1 MVGFERLRSAM
12 LGRASVL
19 AVGGVLP
26 SADALWSLEL
36 DEVRRL
42 DEGFR
47 PDETFWR
54 LRAAEEASLRGYDL
68 PDLVHRLDDLEA
80 FQRRPEGDPAPLR
93 LRGIPLTAG
102 VLRGRAWVLA
112 EPSMEPPAGF
122 RPEDTI
128 LVARAADAG
137 WIPTFALV
145 AAVVVETGG
154 DLSHGSIVLRE
165 IGLPAVT
172 NVQGAT
178 HAFHTG
184 DSLLVRADEGTV
196 ERVGS

>member
-1 MVGFERLRSAM
+1 MGGFERLRSVM
-12 LGRASVL
+12 LERARTL
-19 AVGGVLP
+19 AAAGVLP
-26 SADALWSLEL
+26 SADALWSLEI

-47 PDETFWR
+47 PDATSWR
-54 LRAAEEASLRGYDL
+54 LREAEETSLRGYDF
-68 PDLVHRLDDLEA
+68 PDVVHRFDDLEA
-80 FQRRPEGDPAPLR
+80 FRRRPRGSPAPIR
-93 LRGIPLTAG
+93 LHGIPLTAG
-102 VLRGRAWVLA
+102 VVGGRAWVLA
-112 EPSMEPPAGF
+112 DPSVEPPHGF

-165 IGLPAVT
+165 LGLPAVT

-178 HAFHTG
+178 QAFHTG
-184 DSLLVRADEGTV
+184 DSLVVRADEGTV
-196 ERVGS
+196 ERA